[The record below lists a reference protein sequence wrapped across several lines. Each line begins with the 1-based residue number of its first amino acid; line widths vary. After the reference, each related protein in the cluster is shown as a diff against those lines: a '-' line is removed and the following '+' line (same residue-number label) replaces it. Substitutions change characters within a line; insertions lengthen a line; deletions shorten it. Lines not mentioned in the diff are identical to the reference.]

1 METRGN
7 FGSKLGVILA
17 TAGSAVGLGNV
28 WRFPYMAGQNGGAAF
43 ILIYLV
49 CIILLG
55 LPGMMSEF
63 IIGRHSASNA
73 ARAYSNLG
81 KHKAWGA
88 LGLMGVI
95 TSMIILGFYAV
106 VAGWCLQ
113 YLYASIMGG
122 VHGDAEYVKTYFQT
136 FAADPIRPTLW
147 AVGFILLTHMVVVR
161 GVRNGIEKASK
172 ILMPMLFF
180 LLIVIV
186 IASCSLPGA
195 MKGVEF
201 LLKPDFSKVDENVLL
216 EALGQAFFSLSM
228 GTACLCTY
236 ASYFNR
242 QTNLLKSATQI
253 VTIDTVIAV
262 LAGLMI
268 FPAAFSVG
276 VQPDSGPSLIFITLP
291 NVFQE
296 AFGNM
301 PVVGYVI
308 SVLFY
313 ALLVLAALT
322 STISMHEI
330 GTAFIY
336 EEGRISRAK
345 GAWFETIVCCII
357 AVFCSLSQGAVPDL
371 GFFGKDFLSNCDN
384 FTAQL
389 LMPLSSFITCL
400 FLGWYVPKKI
410 VRDEFTNWGTLKGT
424 LFPVFL
430 FTNLYERNILTGLKK
445 NLVSKYTPFHSG
457 LFVSCICL
465 LAGLSVNYGIPAP
478 YWLLSIFIWI
488 GILLIIQRIM
498 PVMEVTNPVS
508 QIGICILCILICLPT
523 MFAPYLSGSLLLIL
537 ICFHYGYKAE
547 CAAALLL
554 FIYAVSKYYYDLNLS
569 LLVKSITL
577 FFTGIIF
584 MIAWYY
590 FTQKRTKHEKTESD
604 TDYH

>member
-88 LGLMGVI
+88 LGLMGII

-136 FAADPIRPTLW
+136 FSADPIRPTLW

-262 LAGLMI
+262 LAG
-268 FPAAFSVG
+268 
-276 VQPDSGPSLIFITLP
+276 
-291 NVFQE
+291 
-296 AFGNM
+296 
-301 PVVGYVI
+301 
-308 SVLFY
+308 
-313 ALLVLAALT
+313 
-322 STISMHEI
+322 
-330 GTAFIY
+330 
-336 EEGRISRAK
+336 
-345 GAWFETIVCCII
+345 
-357 AVFCSLSQGAVPDL
+357 
-371 GFFGKDFLSNCDN
+371 
-384 FTAQL
+384 
-389 LMPLSSFITCL
+389 
-400 FLGWYVPKKI
+400 FLG
-410 VRDEFTNWGTLKGT
+410 R
-424 LFPVFL
+424 
-430 FTNLYERNILTGLKK
+430 
-445 NLVSKYTPFHSG
+445 
-457 LFVSCICL
+457 
-465 LAGLSVNYGIPAP
+465 
-478 YWLLSIFIWI
+478 
-488 GILLIIQRIM
+488 
-498 PVMEVTNPVS
+498 
-508 QIGICILCILICLPT
+508 
-523 MFAPYLSGSLLLIL
+523 
-537 ICFHYGYKAE
+537 
-547 CAAALLL
+547 CAARQRSFAHLHYL
-554 FIYAVSKYYYDLNLS
+554 A
-569 LLVKSITL
+569 
-577 FFTGIIF
+577 
-584 MIAWYY
+584 
-590 FTQKRTKHEKTESD
+590 KRIPGGFR
-604 TDYH
+604 